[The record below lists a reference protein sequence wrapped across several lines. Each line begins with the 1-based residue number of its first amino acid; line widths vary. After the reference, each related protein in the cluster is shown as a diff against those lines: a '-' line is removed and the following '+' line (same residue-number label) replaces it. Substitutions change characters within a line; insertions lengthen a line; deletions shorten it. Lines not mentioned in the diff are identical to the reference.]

1 MINPIFNTIF
11 SAKKK
16 KMDLTADYF
25 IDGNG
30 LPNIKNN
37 IRPNCSTLSNSCD
50 KNSFRKFSNQ
60 NGLQT
65 VREQL
70 KNTANDKKLKKN
82 ENEEKKLK
90 TFYNEIIK
98 KRFQNK
104 DSFSHL
110 R

>member
-1 MINPIFNTIF
+1 
-11 SAKKK
+11 
-16 KMDLTADYF
+16 MDLTADYF
-25 IDGNG
+25 IDANG

-37 IRPNCSTLSNSCD
+37 KNVNNIRPNCALSNSCD

-60 NGLQT
+60 NGLRQ
-65 VREQL
+65 QL
-70 KNTANDKKLKKN
+70 NDKKLIN
-82 ENEEKKLK
+82 CENEQKKLK

>member
-1 MINPIFNTIF
+1 
-11 SAKKK
+11 
-16 KMDLTADYF
+16 MDLTADYY
-25 IDGNG
+25 IDANG

-37 IRPNCSTLSNSCD
+37 KNVNTIRPKCALSNSCD

-60 NGLQT
+60 NGLPRA
-65 VREQL
+65 REQL
-70 KNTANDKKLKKN
+70 NDKKLINCETEQKKH
-82 ENEEKKLK
+82 K

>member
-1 MINPIFNTIF
+1 
-11 SAKKK
+11 
-16 KMDLTADYF
+16 MDLTADYF
-25 IDGNG
+25 IDANG

-37 IRPNCSTLSNSCD
+37 KNGALSNSCD

-60 NGLQT
+60 NGLLS
-65 VREQL
+65 VRDQL
-70 KNTANDKKLKKN
+70 NNKTNDKKLIN
-82 ENEEKKLK
+82 CENEQKLK

>member
-1 MINPIFNTIF
+1 
-11 SAKKK
+11 
-16 KMDLTADYF
+16 MDLTADYF

-37 IRPNCSTLSNSCD
+37 KNIRPNCSALSNSCD

-60 NGLQT
+60 NELQT
-65 VREQL
+65 VRKQL
-70 KNTANDKKLKKN
+70 NNKKNDKKLIN
-82 ENEEKKLK
+82 FENEEKKLK

-104 DSFSHL
+104 DSF